1 MRKLI
6 ALLLALA
13 LVMGLLAACS
23 GKDPG
28 ESSVPDS
35 TGSDPTTEPTTEPT
49 ADPTEP
55 QYEITSVADILAMKL
70 EDGEETTDRYYIR
83 ATVVSIDNANYGA
96 MTVQDD
102 TGSVYVYGTYSEDG
116 SIGYAE
122 MTEKPFKNDEV
133 LLWCTIKNFQGKIEI
148 HNARLISFTPAVI
161 DVDQSDYTDMTI
173 AAARD
178 AAVGTAVKV
187 DGVVAR
193 ITYANGQIPAGLI
206 LVDETNSIYVYDS
219 DLAGRVK
226 VGNRITIL
234 ASKTYWI
241 LDSES
246 SNAAKFGY
254 KGCNQLESAVLLE
267 NDGKTDNEFD
277 KRWIPESTVKEILDT
292 PVSQDITTTIFKVNA
307 LVSKV
312 PGNGFTNY
320 YIDDLDG
327 ETGSYVYTQCNGG
340 DFGWLDAFDGKICT
354 VYLTVLNAKSTTSDC
369 VYRFLPVAVIDE
381 GFDPASVNVAQH
393 VVKYYGIGQ
402 FLSSYTGNPALELLT
417 SVSSDLLDFRDA
429 KLSYSSSDPS
439 IISIDGNVMNCKK
452 TGTATV
458 TVKGSY
464 NGKEYSEKVTISV
477 TITQQAVSYPTVA
490 DAIGAAVDSE
500 VTVKGVVGPSLVN
513 QSGFYLIDDTG
524 VIAVLTDKDTLATLQ
539 IGNEVVLKGIRT
551 HKVID
556 GSGYFG
562 QTLISGATVVTNNYG
577 KHAYSIKTFI
587 TGKTLADINNLD
599 NSVDHTTEVYVLKG
613 TVKIVETKY
622 YKNIYLVDGD
632 IERILYCSS
641 ANQYGFLKDFEGQE
655 VTVEYAPCD
664 WNSKGYKGCVLSVIL
679 PDGSKVINSLNFD

>member
-6 ALLLALA
+6 ALLLALSLA
-13 LVMGLLAACS
+13 VGLLAACS
-23 GKDPG
+23 GKAPG
-28 ESSVPDS
+28 EDTQPSS
-35 TGSDPTTEPTTEPT
+35 TGSEPTTEPTTEPT
-49 ADPTEP
+49 EP
-55 QYEITSVADILAMKL
+55 EYEITSVADLLAMTL
-70 EDGEETTDRYYIR
+70 EDGVETTERYYIR
-83 ATVVSIDNANYGA
+83 GTVASIDNANYGA

-102 TGSVYVYGTYSEDG
+102 TGSIYVYGTYSEDG
-116 SIGYAE
+116 SLGYAE
-122 MTEKPFKNDEV
+122 LSDKPYKGDEV
-133 LLWCTIKNFQGKIEI
+133 LLWCTVKNYQGTIEV

-161 DVDQSDYTDMTI
+161 DIDQSDYTDMTI

-178 AAVGTAVKV
+178 ADTGTLVKV

-219 DLAGRVK
+219 DLAARVK

-241 LDSES
+241 LDAES
-246 SNAAKFGY
+246 GNAAKFGY

-267 NDGKTDNEFD
+267 NDGKTDNAFD
-277 KRWIPESTVKEILDT
+277 KGWIPESTVKEILDT

-307 LVSKV
+307 LISKV

-327 ETGSYVYTQCNGG
+327 DTGSYVYTQCNGG
-340 DFGWLDAFDGKICT
+340 DFAWLDEFDGKICT

-381 GFDPASVNVAQH
+381 GFDPASVNVAEFI
-393 VVKYYGIGQ
+393 VKYYGIGQ

-417 SVSSDLLDFRDA
+417 SVSSDLLGFRDA
-429 KLSYSSSDPS
+429 KLSYSSSDTS
-439 IISIDGNVMNCKK
+439 VISIDGNVMNCKK
-452 TGTATV
+452 TGTAAV
-458 TVKGSY
+458 TVKGSF

-500 VTVKGVVGPSLVN
+500 VTVKGIVGPSLVN

-524 VIAVLTDKDTLATLQ
+524 VIAVLTDKDTLSTLK
-539 IGNEVVLKGIRT
+539 IGNEVVLKGTRT
-551 HKVID
+551 HKVKD
-556 GSGYFG
+556 GSSYFG
-562 QTLISGATVVTNNYG
+562 QTLISNATVVTNNYG
-577 KHAYSIKTFI
+577 QHSYSTKTFV
-587 TGKTLADINNLD
+587 TGKTLADISALD
-599 NSVDHTTEVYVLKG
+599 SSVDHTTEVYVVKG

-622 YKNIYLVDGD
+622 YKNIYLVEGD
-632 IERILYCSS
+632 IELILYCSN
-641 ANQYGFLKDFEGQE
+641 ANQYGFLKDFDGQE

-664 WNSKGYKGCVLSVIL
+664 WNSKGYKGCVLSVVL
-679 PDGSKVINSLNFD
+679 PDGSKVINSVNFE